1 MLDFL
6 RDPELIASVF
16 NELQARKLFKNDC
29 ASVDQLCHQLLIWRN
44 SHWNYL
50 PEACVLRASDS
61 YLTSWNWLITMPRQL
76 PLPGYRSRFLA
87 IGRVMTTLRFLLC
100 WMILAL
106 HIAKR
111 NLICHLQSGRLG
123 PRKMPKASSNSPD
136 DSGKKRTSGRLGKVV
151 RTTCGA
157 PAFSLFLSIFFL
169 ASFTFAKQ
177 QPHTGRI
184 AHGSPAPLNSER
196 LYRSHP
202 PPKYRCLETPAAQ

>member
-61 YLTSWNWLITMPRQL
+61 YLTSWNWLITMPRRL

-136 DSGKKRTSGRLGKVV
+136 DSGKKERPDDFAKSSGRLVS
-151 RTTCGA
+151 CGA
-157 PAFSLFLSIFFL
+157 PVFSLFFHPFFFL
-169 ASFTFAKQ
+169 HPSLSQ
-177 QPHTGRI
+177 
-184 AHGSPAPLNSER
+184 NSNPTPVELHMAR
-196 LYRSHP
+196 P
-202 PPKYRCLETPAAQ
+202 PP